1 MAEVSS
7 IFVNLSIIFII
18 AAAAGYIFNLLK
30 QPIILAYVLAGII
43 ATPMLG
49 LITDS
54 DLIGN
59 LSLIGITFLLF
70 IVGLEIDF
78 KRLNHVATVT
88 TYGGLIQIISMFIL
102 AFGLG
107 LLLGFS
113 KMVSLYFGL
122 IASFSSTMVVMKLLS
137 DAHEINTLHGRIIL
151 GILLLEDLLAVIAL
165 SLLGSNTNF
174 AWATVGIAVGKIL
187 LLGLFVYGFA
197 KLILP
202 RYVGYAAKHQELL
215 FVSSLGICFLFSLLF
230 EVLGLS
236 VVIGA
241 FIAGLLLGNTE
252 YSDEIIS
259 KIKYIRDFF
268 SLLFFVSLGMNLK
281 LDIVSTYW
289 FTILSFIGLIII
301 IKPLIIVMIC
311 SLFNY
316 TKKPSFATAVYM
328 SQIGEFG
335 LIIVSQG
342 LLYNHLTQD
351 IFSVI
356 VLVTLVTMTTTTYAL
371 KNMDRWYK
379 RFDKWTPVLDK
390 LTTTG
395 LEYVTDETKPSIV
408 LAGYNRKGYDVLRTL
423 KKKKKQVIVVDYNPE
438 VIHHLAENKY
448 HCLYGDM
455 NDDEILHKL
464 NLSTIKML
472 ICTIPHEKIAIKL
485 VRHAKKENKKMK
497 LIMTASTIKVALK
510 LYNEGADYVVLPD
523 HVGGEY
529 MADIVTRMR
538 GRRIKMKEARAD
550 HINHL
555 HTRKK
560 LGV

>member
-1 MAEVSS
+1 MAEMSS

-43 ATPMLG
+43 ATPLLG

-54 DLIGN
+54 TLIGN

-102 AFGLG
+102 AFALG

-113 KMVSLYFGL
+113 MIVSLYFGL

-165 SLLGSNTNF
+165 SLLGTKTSF
-174 AWATVGIAVGKIL
+174 ALTTVGIAFGKIV
-187 LLGLFVYGFA
+187 LLGLLVYGFA
-197 KLILP
+197 KWILP
-202 RYVGYAAKHQELL
+202 KYIGYAAKHQELL
-215 FVSSLGICFLFSLLF
+215 FVASLGICFLFSLLF

-252 YSDEIIS
+252 YSDEIIG

-268 SLLFFVSLGMNLK
+268 SLLFFVSLGMNLN
-281 LDIVSTYW
+281 LNILPTYW
-289 FTILSFIGLIII
+289 FTILAFIGLIILL
-301 IKPLIIVMIC
+301 KPLIIVVIC

-316 TKKPSFATAVYM
+316 TKKPSFSTAVYM

-335 LIIVSQG
+335 LIIVTQG
-342 LLYNHLTQD
+342 LVLGHLTQE

-371 KNMDRWYK
+371 KNLDKWYK
-379 RFDKWTPVLDK
+379 RFDKLTPMLDK

-395 LEYVTDETKPSIV
+395 LEYVSDETKPTIV
-408 LAGYNRKGYDVLRTL
+408 LAGYNRKGYDVLHIL

-438 VIHHLAENKY
+438 VIHHLAEKKF

-464 NLSTIKML
+464 NLETIKL
-472 ICTIPHEKIAIKL
+472 FVCTIPHEKIALKL
-485 VRHAKKENKKMK
+485 VRHAKKANKKMK

-510 LYNEGADYVVLPD
+510 LYKEGADYVVLPD

-529 MADIVTRMR
+529 MAGIVNRMR
-538 GRRIKMKEARAD
+538 GRRIKMKEAREQ
-550 HINHL
+550 HIESL
-555 HTRKK
+555 HTRQK